1 MRDDTGRTGNAGA
14 GGFTLIELLVTL
26 AVLAL
31 AVVLAAPSFQGI
43 IARNRLTAAANELV
57 ATLQIAR
64 TEAIRLNKRVV
75 LCPSTNG
82 ASCQGSDWRRVIV
95 FVDANADGN
104 PGGTGDSVVRDVTAS
119 AGGVAIQG
127 SSNVSSSNRIWFAAD
142 GLVRAGNPATRVG
155 RLSVCSTRL
164 PVAENSREVRF
175 AVSRISV
182 ATASGT
188 AACIAPSD

>member
-1 MRDDTGRTGNAGA
+1 MRDDKNRTGNTGV

-26 AVLAL
+26 AILAL
-31 AVVLAAPSFQGI
+31 ALVLAVPSFQGI

-64 TEAIRLNKRVV
+64 TEAIRRNKRVV
-75 LCPSTNG
+75 ICPSTDG
-82 ASCQGSDWRRVIV
+82 SSCQGTDWRRAVV

-104 PGGTGDSVVRDVTAS
+104 PGGAGDTVVRDVTAS
-119 AGGVAIQG
+119 AAGVVIQG
-127 SSNVSSSNRIWFAAD
+127 SPNVSSNNRIWFAAD
-142 GLVRAGNPATRVG
+142 GLVRAGNPAVRTG

-164 PVAENSREVRF
+164 PAAENSREVQF

-188 AACIAPSD
+188 AACSAPSD